1 MHPGRLA
8 VEVAKWLPEDAIV
21 AIDGGDTG
29 LWAHLAFTH
38 RRPRSLLWTGH
49 YGHLGTGLPY
59 AIGAKLANPD
69 RPTVLF
75 TGDGAFGFNLQE
87 LETAARVGA
96 NVVVVINCDHAWGME
111 ARHMRKNVGTTI
123 GVPLSEVRYDQVAE
137 ALGCHAELVDHSDA
151 LPGALQRAMDSGRP
165 AVVQVLVDP
174 RRTRTHPAWTTSLP
188 CTAPRTPEPRVA
200 RNRGVAVVTGGAG
213 GLGRALT
220 SALDRVGYEA
230 VPADLNGTA
239 TGLDVTDA
247 AACRALA
254 EELQPTLWINNAGLS
269 GAGAL
274 MERSDASV
282 EAMIGVNFLGVVHG
296 TRAALSTMLPAGR
309 GRIINIA
316 SLAGW
321 GPVPNIAIYSGT
333 KNAVRAFSIAADAE
347 IGSRHLRVQCLLPD
361 GIATPMVDI
370 TDARHLMSFTGKRLL
385 DPEEVADAALA
396 LLAGRRAVASV
407 PPQPRGG
414 GTHPR
419 SVPIGCPAAEGA
431 DRAQGQSKPAP
442 DHDGRGLPL
451 RHPDRRG
458 RP

>member
-1 MHPGRLA
+1 M
-8 VEVAKWLPEDAIV
+8 
-21 AIDGGDTG
+21 
-29 LWAHLAFTH
+29 
-38 RRPRSLLWTGH
+38 
-49 YGHLGTGLPY
+49 
-59 AIGAKLANPD
+59 
-69 RPTVLF
+69 
-75 TGDGAFGFNLQE
+75 
-87 LETAARVGA
+87 
-96 NVVVVINCDHAWGME
+96 
-111 ARHMRKNVGTTI
+111 
-123 GVPLSEVRYDQVAE
+123 
-137 ALGCHAELVDHSDA
+137 
-151 LPGALQRAMDSGRP
+151 
-165 AVVQVLVDP
+165 
-174 RRTRTHPAWTTSLP
+174 
-188 CTAPRTPEPRVA
+188 
-200 RNRGVAVVTGGAG
+200 AVVTGGAG

-407 PPQPRGG
+407 PHSRGAVVRTLALFPSAARPLKGRIERRARANQHRTMTAADSRYGIRIG
-414 GTHPR
+414 G
-419 SVPIGCPAAEGA
+419 
-431 DRAQGQSKPAP
+431 D
-442 DHDGRGLPL
+442 DHD
-451 RHPDRRG
+451 
-458 RP
+458 